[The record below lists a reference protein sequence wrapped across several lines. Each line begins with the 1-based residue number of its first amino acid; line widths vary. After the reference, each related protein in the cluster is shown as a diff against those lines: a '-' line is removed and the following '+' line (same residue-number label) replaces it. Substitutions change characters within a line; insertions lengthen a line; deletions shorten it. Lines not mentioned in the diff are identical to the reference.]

1 LGKHKVILPV
11 LTYDYLT
18 NNLSNGKPYDIVLKS
33 HRGNVITNLSC
44 DIGTE
49 FKGQATGLQLYRE
62 ITRAGISEGYIFV
75 APPSIYYSY
84 KEYISIV
91 PDLLMKYRKEFEDSV
106 GIEADY
112 NLCDKYNKVFLVNLN
127 GSMNGSILVNQNEL
141 YLDYSSWLYPASED
155 GYKKKL

>member
-1 LGKHKVILPV
+1 MPKEYKITTDKDTTRTIDTITLSLIPIL
-11 LTYDYLT
+11 TS
-18 NNLSNGKPYDIVLKS
+18 LSLKKGIKIFFS
-33 HRGNVITNLSC
+33 L
-44 DIGTE
+44 TE
-49 FKGQATGLQLYRE
+49 FKGQATGPAVIQGDYE
-62 ITRAGISEGYIFV
+62 SGNIGGIHFV

-127 GSMNGSILVNQNEL
+127 GSMNGSILVNQMN
-141 YLDYSSWLYPASED
+141 YI
-155 GYKKKL
+155 